1 MKTKFKLS
9 NRILSL
15 VLTFMMVISML
26 PMTALK
32 AYAAPSEAETIPTSS
47 TGKHAYSENLTVYY
61 KHDNYLYKVVFSNIK
76 DLDKVGLC
84 FSSSASSR
92 LQLAGDRGLYLA
104 PRSGTTD
111 TVYISNFPTQTGS
124 SVSFYLRNN
133 VPYAVNTGKPV
144 VTVTCVGVGIPTW
157 SWNGTSAATAV
168 FTSTDG
174 NATITVGATITS
186 STQGATSC
194 LEKDQTIYT
203 ATATCNGQ
211 TYTDTK
217 TVDGAAGP
225 HSYTYTAD
233 DFVLTETCTN
243 NCGHQAIASIVAG
256 EALYTGSE
264 ITNAATISYDTGT
277 WAGDKPVL
285 SFENNVNVGTATVNM
300 TAGDATAS
308 TTFKINPANIG
319 YATVALDPENGTY
332 NGSAYAPDVTVTFN
346 GATLV

>member
-1 MKTKFKLS
+1 MKKNIGK
-9 NRILSL
+9 RILSL
-15 VLTFMMVISML
+15 ALALVLVVGLL

-32 AYAAPSEAETIPTSS
+32 AYAAPSEAETIPTSN

-76 DLDKVGLC
+76 DLEKVGLC
-84 FSSSASSR
+84 FASSASST
-92 LQLAGDRGLYLA
+92 LLLAGDRGLYLA

-111 TVYISNFPTQTGS
+111 VVYISNFPTQSGS
-124 SVSFYLRNN
+124 SVNFYLRYNAVN
-133 VPYAVNTGKPV
+133 AVNTGKPV

-194 LEKDQTIYT
+194 LEKDETTYT

-225 HSYTYTAD
+225 HSYTKETVAD
-233 DFVLTETCTN
+233 NYLKSAATCT
-243 NCGHQAIASIVAG
+243 
-256 EALYTGSE
+256 
-264 ITNAATISYDTGT
+264 AATVYYKSCEYCGT
-277 WAGDKPVL
+277 PLEW
-285 SFENNVNVGTATVNM
+285 
-300 TAGDATAS
+300 
-308 TTFKINPANIG
+308 
-319 YATVALDPENGTY
+319 
-332 NGSAYAPDVTVTFN
+332 PDEE
-346 GATLV
+346 